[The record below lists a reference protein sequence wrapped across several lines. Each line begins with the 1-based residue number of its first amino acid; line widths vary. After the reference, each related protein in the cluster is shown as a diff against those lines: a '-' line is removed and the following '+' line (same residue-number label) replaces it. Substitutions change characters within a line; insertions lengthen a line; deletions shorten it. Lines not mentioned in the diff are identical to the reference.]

1 MLRLQQDK
9 VGDEEPQLDVFMLLG
24 MVCGILGFVV
34 KVCACVTSHL

>member
-1 MLRLQQDK
+1 MQQDK

-34 KVCACVTSHL
+34 KVRACATSYL